1 MRGRGERGIGRRAVL
16 GAALLALVPWRGASA
31 GEALAPDV
39 AEAVRA
45 AVGSGVPV
53 ETGITLRVPDT
64 AENGASVPVTVTVES
79 AMRGTDRCV
88 SVHLFA
94 TANPTPGVASVHFG
108 SLAARAEMSTRIRLA
123 EGQRILAY
131 AVMADGSV
139 RHAAARVAV
148 STGGCLS

>member
-53 ETGITLRVPDT
+53 ETGIRLMRKAGCRRP
-64 AENGASVPVTVTVES
+64 ES
-79 AMRGTDRCV
+79 AMRGADRCV